1 MLLVLKPK
9 LTCPP
14 RAAPLNVV
22 VEPDFNFLSDD
33 YRSLHR
39 RSRTTA
45 FQAPHWLQALYRD
58 VVPAMQAEAFVIT
71 VREAVS
77 GRLMLVLPLARSR
90 RSWLRFIEFADFG
103 LCDYLRAVYDP
114 ADAPILLGDATLHK
128 RIAAHLPPC
137 DVISLTKLTAGDLV
151 LEGLFPRARRARMR
165 VSAYPV
171 KIGTDWAAWRSAT
184 LDCGFSRDLD
194 IKRRRLAKK
203 GWPSMVVVRDHGEIV
218 QVFDALRNFRAER
231 FRERGVRDV
240 LDDDAVF
247 SFYRRIAAQGAHDG
261 SARTFCLYL
270 SGVPVAVMFGLVHR
284 GTFSLL
290 LVGFDLAR
298 YRRLSLG
305 LLAIEDTLRASIE
318 TGDTT
323 YDFTIGDYP
332 YKVQFGAESVPL
344 HEWHTERT
352 VRGYLAVVG
361 IDVVRE
367 VKRRL
372 KPIVK
377 RRPRSPAFKMPARR
391 R

>member
-1 MLLVLKPK
+1 MLLVSKPK
-9 LTCPP
+9 LTCSPP
-14 RAAPLNVV
+14 AAALNVAI
-22 VEPDFNFLSDD
+22 EPDFNLLSDE

-45 FQAPHWLQALYRD
+45 FQAPHWLHALYRD
-58 VVPAMQAEAFVIT
+58 VVPAMQAEAFIVT
-71 VREAVS
+71 VREAMS
-77 GRLMLVLPLARSR
+77 GRLVLVLPLVRSR
-90 RSWLRFIEFADFG
+90 RNWLTFIEFADFG

-114 ADAPILLGDATLHK
+114 ADAPFLLGDATLQE
-128 RIAAHLPPC
+128 RIAAHLPQC
-137 DVISLTKLTAGDLV
+137 DVISLTKLTADDLV
-151 LEGLFPRARRARMR
+151 LERLFSRARRARMR
-165 VSAYPV
+165 VSSYPV
-171 KIGTDWAAWRSAT
+171 KIGTDWAEWRSAT
-184 LDCGFSRDLD
+184 LDCGFRRDLD

-203 GWPSMVVVRDHGEIV
+203 GAPSMVVVRDQGEIV
-218 QVFDALRNFRAER
+218 RVFDVLRDFRAER
-231 FRERGVRDV
+231 FKERGVRDM
-240 LDDDAVF
+240 LDDEAVF
-247 SFYRRIAAQGAHDG
+247 SFYRRIAVEGAHDG

-284 GTFSLL
+284 GTFALL

-318 TGDTT
+318 TGDTI

-344 HEWHTERT
+344 HEWHTVRT

-377 RRPRSPAFKMPARR
+377 GRLRLPSFKMVARR